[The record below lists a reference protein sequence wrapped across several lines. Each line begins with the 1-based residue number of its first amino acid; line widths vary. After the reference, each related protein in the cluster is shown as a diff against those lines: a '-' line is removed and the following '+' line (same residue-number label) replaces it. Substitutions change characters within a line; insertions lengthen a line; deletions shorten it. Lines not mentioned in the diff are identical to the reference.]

1 MKVYK
6 TDPKAE
12 FPTEERCN
20 ITEVMNDPEHREMS
34 IAQARVLPGVRTQ
47 LHSLSDTSEV
57 YYILEGEGRL
67 TVDGASFLMPSGDSF
82 LIKAGQSQT
91 IENTGAIDLIFLCI
105 CRPAFEPSV
114 YVNLEK

>member
-1 MKVYK
+1 MKVYQ
-6 TDPKAE
+6 TDPKSE
-12 FPTEERCN
+12 FPTEERCH
-20 ITEVMNDPEHREMS
+20 IIEVMNDPKHREMS
-34 IAQARVLPGVRTQ
+34 IARARVLPGVKTQ

-57 YYILEGEGRL
+57 YYILDGQGRL
-67 TVDGASFLMPSGDSF
+67 TVDGESFLLHSGDSF

-91 IENTGAIDLIFLCI
+91 IENTGLIDLKFLCI